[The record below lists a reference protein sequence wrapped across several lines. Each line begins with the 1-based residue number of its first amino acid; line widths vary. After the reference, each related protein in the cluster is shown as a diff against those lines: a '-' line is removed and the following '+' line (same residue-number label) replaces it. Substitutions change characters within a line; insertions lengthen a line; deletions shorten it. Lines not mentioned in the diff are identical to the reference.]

1 MLHFLLN
8 LCAFCR
14 LASRLA
20 WDRRPCPAPAP
31 APARTAPARPAGE
44 TASRHGTRAA
54 RPAPCRRRARHAQ
67 RPGQMDT
74 PPPAAPMP
82 PACPPRS
89 NRQSQQENART
100 SREEESERRQGE
112 RERGRKS
119 EDLRPLACRIAAQVI
134 KASNPARSQPDRS
147 QRRRPAG
154 TPPATV
160 TSSSPV
166 STSARRQFCFWRVCR
181 TPARFRPSADEQ
193 RHPRPPARTPPAPG
207 EPSHFRARSVSHET
221 AQYLHSI
228 TYAPYPH
235 FSLGNNL
242 DDSPTVNELNPYL
255 QNHIFG
261 LTTPVFLSTLYN
273 SPRLQSYSS
282 PIATKKTNIL
292 IDFRPQIW

>member
-100 SREEESERRQGE
+100 SREE
-112 RERGRKS
+112 RGREPRETGRNS

-154 TPPATV
+154 TPPATAP
-160 TSSSPV
+160 SSRPV
-166 STSARRQFCFWRVCR
+166 STSARCQFCFWRVCR
-181 TPARFRPSADEQ
+181 TPARFRPSADAQ
-193 RHPRPPARTPPAPG
+193 RHPARLPGRHRHPGSLHIFAPAPFLTKRLSTSTLSRTPHIPI
-207 EPSHFRARSVSHET
+207 F
-221 AQYLHSI
+221 HSGTI
-228 TYAPYPH
+228 
-235 FSLGNNL
+235 
-242 DDSPTVNELNPYL
+242 
-255 QNHIFG
+255 
-261 LTTPVFLSTLYN
+261 ST
-273 SPRLQSYSS
+273 
-282 PIATKKTNIL
+282 I
-292 IDFRPQIW
+292 PQQ

>member
-1 MLHFLLN
+1 MPSARPSARTD
-8 LCAFCR
+8 CPST
-14 LASRLA
+14 ASRRDGQQTRHESGTPCPMPQERTTRPKPRPDRHA
-20 WDRRPCPAPAP
+20 AARRPYAASLPAQIEQ
-31 APARTAPARPAGE
+31 TEPAGE
-44 TASRHGTRAA
+44 PRASRG
-54 RPAPCRRRARHAQ
+54 
-67 RPGQMDT
+67 
-74 PPPAAPMP
+74 
-82 PACPPRS
+82 
-89 NRQSQQENART
+89 
-100 SREEESERRQGE
+100 
-112 RERGRKS
+112 ERGRARRETGRNS

-160 TSSSPV
+160 PSSSPV
-166 STSARRQFCFWRVCR
+166 SASARCQFCFWRVCR

-193 RHPRPPARTPPAPG
+193 RHPRPPAWTPPAPG
-207 EPSHFRARSVSHET
+207 EPSHFRARSVSYET

-242 DDSPTVNELNPYL
+242 DDSPTVNELNSYL

>member
-1 MLHFLLN
+1 
-8 LCAFCR
+8 
-14 LASRLA
+14 
-20 WDRRPCPAPAP
+20 
-31 APARTAPARPAGE
+31 
-44 TASRHGTRAA
+44 
-54 RPAPCRRRARHAQ
+54 
-67 RPGQMDT
+67 
-74 PPPAAPMP
+74 MP
-82 PACPPRS
+82 SACPPRS
-89 NRQSQQENART
+89 NRQSQHENART
-100 SREEESERRQGE
+100 SREEERK
-112 RERGRKS
+112 RGREGRETGRKC
-119 EDLRPLACRIAAQVI
+119 EDLRPLVCRIAAQVI

-166 STSARRQFCFWRVCR
+166 SVSAASILLLESLQNPGPFSPVSRR
-181 TPARFRPSADEQ
+181 TTA
-193 RHPRPPARTPPAPG
+193 PRPPAWTPPAPG

-228 TYAPYPH
+228 TYASYPH

-273 SPRLQSYSS
+273 SLRLQSYSS